1 MPLTVI
7 SVAYPLTPVGPDAVG
22 GSEQI
27 LTLIDSALVR
37 AGHRSIVVAC
47 EGSDPQG
54 TLVPTPKWDGD
65 LTEEVRSWAQEHHR
79 IAIAEALRRWD
90 ADIVHMHSLDFY
102 AYMPAGDV
110 PVLATLHLPPSWY
123 PSEVFHFQRSNW
135 FVNCVS
141 RSEAEACP
149 PGARTLPPIE
159 NGVDIDRL
167 TANLRKCDYALA
179 LGRICPEKGLHLA
192 LEAAERAGM
201 PMLLAGEVFKY
212 ESHVEYFNSEIMPRL
227 SETRRFIGAA
237 GLRAKRRLMT
247 KARCLLVPSLVSETS
262 SLVAMESMAC
272 GTPVIAFPN
281 GALPEIVEHGVT
293 GFIVNS
299 VDEMTTALRAVREL
313 DPEACRRAARERFS
327 AERMTSRYLR
337 LYEELI
343 RRCMLARNTKKEL
356 TARVSSI
363 WELQAEQPPA

>member
-27 LTLIDSALVR
+27 LTLMDAALVR
-37 AGHRSIVVAC
+37 AGHRSIVIAC
-47 EGSDPQG
+47 EGSAAQG

-65 LTEEVRSWAQEHHR
+65 LTDEIRSWAQERHR
-79 IAIAEALRRWD
+79 IAIEEALRRWN

-102 AYMPAGDV
+102 AYMPAGRV

-123 PSEVFHFQRSNW
+123 PEEVFHFQRPNW

-141 RSEAEACP
+141 RSEAESCP
-149 PGARTLPPIE
+149 PGARTLPPVE
-159 NGVDIDRL
+159 NGVDIERL
-167 TANLRKCDYALA
+167 TVNLCKRDFALA

-192 LEAAERAGM
+192 LEAAEKAEM
-201 PMLLAGEVFKY
+201 PMLLAGEVYKY
-212 ESHVEYFNSEIMPRL
+212 ESHVEYYNSEILPRL
-227 SETRRFIGAA
+227 SDTRRFIGPA

-247 KARCLLVPSLVSETS
+247 QARCLLVPSLVPETS

-299 VDEMTTALRAVREL
+299 VDEMTAALVAVRDL
-313 DPEACRRAARERFS
+313 DSEACRRAARERFS
-327 AERMTSRYLR
+327 AERMTSRYIR
-337 LYEELI
+337 LYEDLI
-343 RRCMLARNTKKEL
+343 RRCALAQDAKTQR